1 MKGQSSASPTTVE
14 DNIDGEDGDDT
25 VSFRT
30 GTVNDS
36 DETNA
41 SIQYHFVGDKA
52 WFHPYNPS
60 TPPIYVG
67 EAACTAFATRFRRIL
82 TGSSSV
88 SHIPRTQYVN
98 ETSIYAAI
106 KGEARWPSIQQARL
120 LVKIASLNV
129 GRLYHMFLH
138 KSTLDKLEDIYRTE
152 SFDCPQNK
160 AKYFALFAF
169 GEAYSV
175 RPGLSPESIPGTTYF
190 AQALDLNQIIQERP
204 SMMHLETL
212 LLLVCRHFLLI
223 YQ

>member
-1 MKGQSSASPTTVE
+1 LRYFKGQSPVSPTTVE
-14 DNIDGEDGDDT
+14 DNIDGEDDDDDT
-25 VSFRT
+25 VSHRT

-41 SIQYHFVGDKA
+41 SIQHHFIGDKA

-82 TGSSSV
+82 TGPSATA
-88 SHIPRTQYVN
+88 HIPRTHYVN
-98 ETSIYAAI
+98 EASIYAAM
-106 KGEARWPSIQQARL
+106 KGEVQWPSLQQARL
-120 LVKIASLNV
+120 LVKITTLHV
-129 GRLYHMFLH
+129 GRLYHMFLR
-138 KSTLDKLEDIYRTE
+138 KSTLDKLEEIYRTE
-152 SFDCPQNK
+152 SFHCPQNK

-175 RPGLSPESIPGTTYF
+175 RPGLSPESVPGTMYF

-212 LLLVCRHFLLI
+212 LLLVCRHFC
-223 YQ
+223 